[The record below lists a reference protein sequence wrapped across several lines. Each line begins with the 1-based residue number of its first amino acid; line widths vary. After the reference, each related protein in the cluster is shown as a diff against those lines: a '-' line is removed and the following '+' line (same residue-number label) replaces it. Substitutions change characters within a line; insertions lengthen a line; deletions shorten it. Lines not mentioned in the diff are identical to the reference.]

1 MTTKLRVRPHI
12 AGRTIGPLDKRKI
25 TTRCQPCANRR
36 VKCDGGHPCE
46 RCVRTSKVCTP
57 QWLKQTQVQF
67 VHVSGQ
73 VFSSTIPPQVRKRD
87 DTIYLDHFASFLQQC
102 HFSKDFTATIADLAT
117 IIGKYPLLRHIAIA
131 IGALDAGRKGATR
144 SFGKL
149 DSPQQT
155 AFRAY
160 GRSIKDLYT
169 AISTAG
175 SVFKDDVFWSS
186 FLHSLF
192 ELMAENSGNSFA
204 NHMVSG
210 TSKVLVLLKPSHP
223 LPLISKSLVGAFWI
237 LETNRA
243 ILFGDNTILPNELQ
257 WNGMRESWPDPMKK
271 IIMLMMQTSTF
282 AKRLFETIE
291 SVSEELT
298 SFDPRLDALA
308 LEGLCI
314 KEGILNWQEECHPET
329 SAVDSFTQLA
339 AIVHHALLL
348 YHCNNF
354 TYYSCWMTRM
364 IPQLN
369 HSEVDEHVAEILGLS
384 QGLLSDTCIPAVLLL
399 FPLRMAGVHVI
410 ESHEQ
415 GKVLEILRKIRQK
428 GFVVS
433 DRIEADLQEFWHYKL
448 GKSAQINESWF

>member
-1 MTTKLRVRPHI
+1 MTMKLHVRPHI
-12 AGRTIGPLDKRKI
+12 AGRTVGPLDKRKI

-46 RCVRTSKVCTP
+46 RCVRTSKVCMP
-57 QWLKQTQVQF
+57 QRLEQTQVQF

-73 VFSSTIPPQVRKRD
+73 VFSSTIPLQVGKHD
-87 DTIYLDHFASFLQQC
+87 DTIYLDNFASFLRQC
-102 HFSKDFTATIADLAT
+102 HFSKGFTATIADLAT

-131 IGALDAGRKGATR
+131 IGALDASRKGATR
-144 SFGKL
+144 SFKKL
-149 DSPQQT
+149 DSPQQI

-175 SVFKDDVFWSS
+175 LVFKDDVFWSS
-186 FLHSLF
+186 FLHGLF
-192 ELMAENSGNSFA
+192 ELMAESSGNSFA

-210 TSKVLVLLKPSHP
+210 TSKVLVLLNPSHP
-223 LPLISKSLVGAFWI
+223 LPLISKSLVDAFWI

-243 ILFGDNTILPNELQ
+243 ILFGDNIILPNELQ
-257 WNGMRESWPDPMKK
+257 WNLMRESWPDPMKK

-291 SVSEELT
+291 SISKEMR
-298 SFDPRLDALA
+298 SFDPRLDTLA
-308 LEGLCI
+308 LEGLYI
-314 KEGILNWQEECHPET
+314 KETILNWQEECHSET
-329 SAVDSFTQLA
+329 SVDSFTKLA

-369 HSEVDEHVAEILGLS
+369 HSEVDQHVAEILGLS
-384 QGLLSDTCIPAVLLL
+384 QGLLNDTCIPAVLLL

-410 ESHEQ
+410 ESHDQ
-415 GKVLEILRKIRQK
+415 GTVLEILRKTRQK

-448 GKSAQINESWF
+448 GKPTQINEPCL